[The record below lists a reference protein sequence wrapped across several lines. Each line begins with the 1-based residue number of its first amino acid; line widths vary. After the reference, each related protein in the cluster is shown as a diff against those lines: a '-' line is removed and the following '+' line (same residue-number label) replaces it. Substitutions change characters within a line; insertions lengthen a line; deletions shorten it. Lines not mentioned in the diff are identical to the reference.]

1 VPDTVFETLP
11 NVWVF
16 AGVALGVVS
25 FIAIMMCISRYLEN
39 EKDNAC
45 KRKDAILNGGTYDT
59 VNEELSKKFWI
70 GYLIV
75 AIAGAVVSV
84 GLGLLLTDL
93 VSAYLAI
100 TDPERLLCLS
110 VALGVGVWVIG
121 DRYLFTRLGDSAYF
135 ARVES
140 DAIKVFLGDTEV
152 PTTTGESTEKV
163 GVIELTDEQKRALVE
178 ALFKK

>member
-1 VPDTVFETLP
+1 MFETIP
-11 NVWVF
+11 NIWVF
-16 AGVALGVVS
+16 AGVALGVVG
-25 FIAIMMCISRYLEN
+25 FLAIMMCISRYLEN

-45 KRKDAILNGGTYDT
+45 KRKDVALNGGTYDT
-59 VNEELSKKFWI
+59 VNEELSKKFWV
-70 GYLIV
+70 GYLVV

-93 VSAYLAI
+93 ISAYLAV

-140 DAIKVFLGDTEV
+140 DAIKTFLGDTEI
-152 PTTTGESTEKV
+152 PISTETPTEDTGIV
-163 GVIELTDEQKRALVE
+163 LTDEQKRALIE
-178 ALFKK
+178 AL

>member
-1 VPDTVFETLP
+1 
-11 NVWVF
+11 
-16 AGVALGVVS
+16 
-25 FIAIMMCISRYLEN
+25 M
-39 EKDNAC
+39 
-45 KRKDAILNGGTYDT
+45 LNGGTYDT
-59 VNEELSKKFWI
+59 VNEELSKKFWV
-70 GYLIV
+70 GYLVV

-93 VSAYLAI
+93 ISAYLAI

-110 VALGVGVWVIG
+110 VALGAGVWGIG
-121 DRYLFTRLGDSAYF
+121 DRYLFTRLGDNAYF

-152 PTTTGESTEKV
+152 PTTTEESTEKV
-163 GVIELTDEQKRALVE
+163 GVFELTDEQKRALVE